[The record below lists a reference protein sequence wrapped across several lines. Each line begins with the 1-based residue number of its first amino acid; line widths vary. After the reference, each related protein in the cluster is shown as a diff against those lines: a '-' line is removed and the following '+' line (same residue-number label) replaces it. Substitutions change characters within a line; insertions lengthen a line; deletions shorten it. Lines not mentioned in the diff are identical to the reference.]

1 MLYSFLFCFVLF
13 WFDLWKRRQ
22 SKIDDKQNLNLTQK
36 PFKAYS
42 TFDLNS
48 EHNRHW
54 TKRILKIAIY
64 DIFPSWAWVTM
75 ISKSK
80 NKKYN
85 KYQLLFCST
94 IFLHS
99 RSVIVFDSR
108 YMCLLCNNPNKKI
121 PTQKRTLLPNLY
133 LYLSISL
140 SL

>member
-1 MLYSFLFCFVLF
+1 
-13 WFDLWKRRQ
+13 
-22 SKIDDKQNLNLTQK
+22 
-36 PFKAYS
+36 
-42 TFDLNS
+42 
-48 EHNRHW
+48 
-54 TKRILKIAIY
+54 
-64 DIFPSWAWVTM
+64 M

-133 LYLSISL
+133 LYLSLYLYNSIYLSEVWFINQVLFQISEKI
-140 SL
+140 